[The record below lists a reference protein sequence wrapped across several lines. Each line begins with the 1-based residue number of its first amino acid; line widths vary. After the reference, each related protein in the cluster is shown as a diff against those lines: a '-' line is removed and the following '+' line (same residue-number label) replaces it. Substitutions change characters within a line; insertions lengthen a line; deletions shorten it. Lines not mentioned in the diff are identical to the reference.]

1 MSRACV
7 ALLRGI
13 NVGRAR
19 RLAMADLRK
28 LMTKLGYGDV
38 RTHLNSGNI
47 VFTVPGSARGDPAVR
62 IEKAI
67 ATSLGVSTRVTVL
80 TGLEMAAVVSENP
93 LGKIAADPS
102 RFLVAVLSNPADRA
116 LLKPLTKQDFGPE
129 ALALGSRVAYLWCAG
144 GILESR
150 LWQSVGRILGD
161 GVTSR
166 NWSTMTRL
174 HAMAAEPSSS
184 PG

>member
-1 MSRACV
+1 VSRVCV

-19 RLAMADLRK
+19 RLAMADLRE
-28 LMTKLGYGDV
+28 LVTKLGYGDV
-38 RTHLNSGNI
+38 RTLLNSGNI
-47 VFTVPGSARGDPAVR
+47 AFTVPGSVRGDAAGR

-67 ATSLGVSTRVTVL
+67 AARLGVSARVTVL
-80 TGLEMAAVVSENP
+80 TAAEMGEVVGKNP
-93 LGKIAADPS
+93 LGKVADDPS

-116 LLKPLTKQDFGPE
+116 LLKPLTKQDWKPE
-129 ALALGSRVAYLWCAG
+129 ALALGARVAYLWCAG

-150 LWQSVGRILGD
+150 LWTAIGRILGD

-166 NWSTMTRL
+166 NWSTMSKLEAIARDL
-174 HAMAAEPSSS
+174 S
-184 PG
+184 